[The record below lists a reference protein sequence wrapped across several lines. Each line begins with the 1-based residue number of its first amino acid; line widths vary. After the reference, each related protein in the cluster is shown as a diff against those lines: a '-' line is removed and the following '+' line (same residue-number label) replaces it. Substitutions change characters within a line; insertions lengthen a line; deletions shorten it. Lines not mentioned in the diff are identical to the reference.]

1 MIASA
6 PRSCRRAAA
15 AFTILRHS
23 GAFPPLR
30 DFRSL
35 RGACYVIATG
45 NDGRPWPD
53 TMRRSS
59 ASQAGD
65 QEVLLAAIQA
75 IYEAAVNPSA
85 WPATLTAIAPVFG
98 GIGCV
103 LLFQRADQSTG
114 TVVSPTLEA
123 AQRAYEAGAW
133 RDDICFTRI
142 HEGSYRHE
150 REAITD
156 QYLATAEERA
166 DHPFF
171 TRFLIPHGLGR
182 LAAIGLAPTRE
193 TRIVLSTHR
202 FIDKPHFDEG
212 ELRTLTHIARHVE
225 NALRLGVRLITA
237 EMATL
242 ALGEALGGVGAA
254 VYLVDKLGRP
264 VFMNRR
270 AEDLLG
276 DAFVLQGKR
285 LASRATATQATFDA
299 ALETAINHLPDV
311 ARATPRPIILHGS
324 APGEFVAAYV
334 QPAPRTPGDSATH
347 VFSDVKAAVV
357 ALSSK
362 ASEPPEPTLV
372 RDLLGVTLS
381 EARLA
386 ALVSGGVT
394 TKEAADQLG
403 IAHETARSALKRVFE
418 KTGVSRQSELASLL
432 ERLVLR

>member
-1 MIASA
+1 M
-6 PRSCRRAAA
+6 RR
-15 AFTILRHS
+15 RS
-23 GAFPPLR
+23 GATR
-30 DFRSL
+30 
-35 RGACYVIATG
+35 
-45 NDGRPWPD
+45 
-53 TMRRSS
+53 
-59 ASQAGD
+59 AGD
-65 QEVLLAAIQA
+65 QDVLLAAIQA

-114 TVVSPTLEA
+114 TVVSPTLQA

-142 HEGSYRHE
+142 HEGTYRHE
-150 REAITD
+150 REAITEQD
-156 QYLATAEERA
+156 LATAEERA

-182 LAAIGLAPTRE
+182 LAAVGLAPTRD
-193 TRIVLSTHR
+193 TRIILSTHR
-202 FIDKPHFDEG
+202 FIDKPHFDES
-212 ELRTLTHIARHVE
+212 ELRVLTHIARHVE

-237 EMATL
+237 EVATL
-242 ALGEALGGVGAA
+242 ALGEALGGLGAA
-254 VYLVDKLGRP
+254 VYLVDRLGQV
-264 VFMNRR
+264 VFTNR
-270 AEDLLG
+270 AGEALLG
-276 DAFVLQGKR
+276 DALVLHGKR
-285 LASRATATQATFDA
+285 LAAGASAARAAFDA
-299 ALETAINHLPDV
+299 ALDTAINSLPDV

-324 APGEFVAAYV
+324 QPGEFVATYV
-334 QPAPRTPGDSATH
+334 QPAPMPPGDGATH

-357 ALSSK
+357 ALSSSV
-362 ASEPPEPTLV
+362 SEAPEPTLV

-394 TKEAADQLG
+394 ARQAADQLG